1 MCRNK
6 SSQKKALALALAT
19 EGMVWACYESTDYGD
34 GRDLTT
40 VVIQK
45 KDTAASFAV
54 THGGELKLEKVIRR
68 FTFEGYN
75 ALKRTFA
82 LPIRETFVAP
92 CYC

>member
-1 MCRNK
+1 MCK
-6 SSQKKALALALAT
+6 KVSAQKKAIAMAQAT
-19 EGMVWACYESTDYGD
+19 GGMVWACYESTDYGN

-40 VVIQK
+40 IVIQK

-54 THGGELKLEKVIRR
+54 THGGELKVEKVIRR
-68 FTFEGYN
+68 FTFEGFV

-92 CYC
+92 MYC